1 MNSSKLRFTI
11 ILPTT
16 GNRGALL
23 PYSIGSIQNQTVR
36 DFEIFI
42 IGDGVAEQSKK
53 IIRKLQETD
62 SRIYFFDKPKHSR
75 RGEVYRHQALKE
87 ARGSYICYICDRDL
101 WLPDHLETMK
111 AILRD
116 FNFAST
122 TFINVHEN
130 QNLSTGQ
137 YIGYFGKAS
146 ESGHPNKIGISL
158 SNAAHTI
165 DLYNSL
171 PFGWRT
177 TPKGF
182 YTDIYMWKQFLDHP
196 GCNAYSHIKPTTLY
210 FKRGHFPGISVSQ
223 RENELKKWS
232 EKIQPAEAV
241 QKLREEA
248 QQGLLAEWSDLKMRS
263 KSPLLIK
270 GRRLAELPSAII
282 QKVSNRLRKP

>member
-1 MNSSKLRFTI
+1 MNSSKPKFTI

-23 PYSIGSIQNQTVR
+23 PHSIGSIQNQTEQN
-36 DFEIFI
+36 FELFI
-42 IGDGVAEQSKK
+42 IGDGIADPSKSIIKELQSSDPR
-53 IIRKLQETD
+53 IR
-62 SRIYFFDKPKHSR
+62 FFDHPKHKR
-75 RGEVYRHQALKE
+75 RGEVYRHQALKV
-87 ARGSYICYICDRDL
+87 ARGRNVCYICDRDL
-101 WLPDHLETMK
+101 WLPDHLETMD

-137 YIGYFGKAS
+137 YIGYFGEAS
-146 ESGHPNKIGISL
+146 ASDHPNKIGISL

-165 DLYNSL
+165 DLYHSL
-171 PFGWRT
+171 PHGWRT
-177 TPKGF
+177 TPKGLF
-182 YTDIYMWKQFLDHP
+182 TDVYMWQQFLDHAD
-196 GCNAYSHIKPTTLY
+196 CCAYSHTKPTSLY

-223 RENELKKWS
+223 RVNELKKWS
-232 EKIQPAEAV
+232 KKLQPAEAV

-270 GRRLAELPSAII
+270 GRRLAELPLAIL
-282 QKVSNRLRKP
+282 QKVSNRLKKP